1 MPNNSLKEHLLAI
14 IKKSKETSQN
24 KVEKN
29 RKSGTLKEED
39 VQAMQQQNAIEQQ
52 KASLKVSLF
61 FVFK

>member
-61 FVFK
+61 FVF